1 LTREHYCDNGGGGV
15 KLTVGIPT
23 YNRARL
29 LGESIESVLAQTFT
43 SFRLVV
49 SDNASEDDTP
59 EVVRSFNDER
69 IHYVRSDHNVG
80 AIANLNRLIELADT
94 EFLVLLPDDD
104 VLYPGH
110 LAAIVELLERS
121 DTLGLAHSAFDLID
135 AGSRVLRHVKPWS
148 SRTPV
153 TIATR
158 DVALEQLMT
167 SPWGVCF
174 SSVGYRTRAIRAAGG
189 FRAAEEPF
197 GDRQLWM
204 RLALDWDFGYIA
216 TPLVGFRMHAL
227 TVTTN
232 VAARHGVPAD
242 GRERG
247 LLYSQINFQRRMD
260 FLNGAPLEP
269 STAKRLRALAEL
281 QLLAEGANSGLPGS
295 EVAARLAKLVGSYP
309 RVARRPALWR
319 LVVAQLGARRARS
332 VFRAAVTRHAAC

>member
-1 LTREHYCDNGGGGV
+1 LTREHYSDNGSGAV

-29 LGESIESVLAQTFT
+29 LGESIESVLAQSFT

-49 SDNASEDDTP
+49 SDNASDDDTP
-59 EVVRSFNDER
+59 EVVRSFNDDR
-69 IHYVRSDHNVG
+69 IQYVRSDQNAG
-80 AIANLNRLIELADT
+80 AIANLNHLIELADT

-110 LAAIVELLERS
+110 LGAIVGLLERS
-121 DTLGLAHSAFDLID
+121 ESIGLAHSGFDLID
-135 AGSRVLRHVKPWS
+135 AGSRVLRQVKPWT
-148 SRTPV
+148 SRAPV
-153 TIATR
+153 TIAKR
-158 DVALEQLMT
+158 DLALEQLMT
-167 SPWGVCF
+167 SPWGLCF

-189 FRAAEEPF
+189 FRAEEEPF

-216 TPLVGFRMHAL
+216 RPLVGFRMHAA
-227 TVTTN
+227 TVTTS

-242 GRERG
+242 GRQRG

-260 FLNGAPLEP
+260 FLEHAPLDP
-269 STAKRLRALAEL
+269 SAAKRLRALAEL
-281 QLLAEGANSGLPGS
+281 QLLVEGANSGLPGR
-295 EVAARLAKLVGSYP
+295 EVAARFASLVRAHPGI
-309 RVARRPALWR
+309 ARRPAVWR

-332 VFRAAVTRHAAC
+332 AFRAAAARHAAS